1 MRKTGSMEDASHPH
15 EVLSPS
21 SEVLQHDRQVL
32 RCHPQ
37 CFGARMETPNGIV
50 SGTLDIFSDK
60 TVIMKNFALIL
71 IFVVLMISGRA
82 NAQND
87 AIADTCFPIERA
99 SGRIKAASLEPG
111 RRDTVDTFL
120 EAYFADVKSRS
131 LLMKLYLKHDGTR
144 DDFIVSETGEVEDFH
159 TKVLGALDEAVIC
172 GPMREDGKI
181 GLGMST
187 SVRFKTSSG
196 THSMIE
202 ILDGLK
208 DGKSHHKKNLGGA
221 KALFVPK
228 MTHLAIVYDVDNVI
242 PDVSAVANGESVPVA
257 LEPYGEMW
265 VIDVRALEDSKV
277 ETITIRG
284 IPYELFPV
292 PSIKKMKSLGIK

>member
-1 MRKTGSMEDASHPH
+1 MITA
-15 EVLSPS
+15 
-21 SEVLQHDRQVL
+21 
-32 RCHPQ
+32 
-37 CFGARMETPNGIV
+37 GAY
-50 SGTLDIFSDK
+50 
-60 TVIMKNFALIL
+60 
-71 IFVVLMISGRA
+71 
-82 NAQND
+82 AQDNLVT
-87 AIADTCFPIERA
+87 DTCFPIERA
-99 SGRIKAASLEPG
+99 SGRIKATSLEPD

-120 EAYFADVKSRS
+120 EAYFVDVEKRS
-131 LLMKLYLKHDGTR
+131 LPMKLYLKHNGTR

-159 TKVLGALDEAVIC
+159 TKVLGAADEAMLC
-172 GPMREDGKI
+172 GTKRKDGKI

-196 THSMIE
+196 THSLTE

-208 DGKSHHKKNLGGA
+208 DGKSHHKKNVGGA

-228 MTHLAIVYDVDNVI
+228 MNHLAIVYDADNAV

-265 VIDVRALEDSKV
+265 VIDVRVLEDSKT
-277 ETITIRG
+277 ETITIEG
-284 IPYELFPV
+284 GSYELFPV